1 MKRGIKLGNIN
12 FLDSTKGTAFFKFEH
27 DPWLYR
33 ADRNSFTE
41 APEKSSEPKMTNS
54 KYNSFETYFD
64 TKFKNDDS
72 CKVKVG
78 SNKVVESNFTIKN
91 MTFLGSTECALAK
104 QIRDKV
110 ESKEFNVNVHK
121 ELNSNN
127 FKQISFEV
135 KGKSTNENL
144 NLTIKNSSDKNNENV
159 QRSFKLV
166 HNYPFCDNFKVKVK

>member
-64 TKFKNDDS
+64 TKFKN
-72 CKVKVG
+72 
-78 SNKVVESNFTIKN
+78 
-91 MTFLGSTECALAK
+91 
-104 QIRDKV
+104 
-110 ESKEFNVNVHK
+110 
-121 ELNSNN
+121 
-127 FKQISFEV
+127 
-135 KGKSTNENL
+135 
-144 NLTIKNSSDKNNENV
+144 
-159 QRSFKLV
+159 
-166 HNYPFCDNFKVKVK
+166 